1 MFWPGK
7 LHGQRSLAGCSQLGC
22 RESDTTEQL
31 SLSLFIESRFIATSS
46 SYNTLSVTSSYTLYT
61 AMSFVNNDDYISSCP
76 VVMPFTNFNLL
87 NYTDSYLQY
96 KAKYRAI
103 EIFLSDS

>member
-46 SYNTLSVTSSYTLYT
+46 YYNTLSVTSSYTLYT

-76 VVMPFTNFNLL
+76 VVMPFTSFNLL
-87 NYTDSYLQY
+87 NYTESHLQY